1 VPCIGAGPSSKV
13 PSAALHR
20 IKIISVIAGTKYR
33 EIRFFRAFDAAAF
46 RRPAPLL
53 SSPGDPTMRLSQK
66 FLGFLFVAALVAA
79 SSTAKAAV
87 LITIDKSNQRMSVS
101 VDGATRWTWPVS
113 TGRDGHD
120 TPSGSFQPFR
130 MEPTHFSKEW
140 DDAPM
145 PHSIFFTKVGHA
157 IHGTNDAGHLGTA
170 VSHGCVRLSTAN
182 ASQLYQL
189 VKTEGMPN
197 TKVVITGQ
205 IPYGEPEA
213 YNQSWRGQNGP
224 GENSFFGQSSYGQN
238 TYDQN
243 SARQTN
249 GQRGNSRP
257 NNGDWFFG
265 SRNY

>member
-1 VPCIGAGPSSKV
+1 MRPLSAG
-13 PSAALHR
+13 
-20 IKIISVIAGTKYR
+20 
-33 EIRFFRAFDAAAF
+33 
-46 RRPAPLL
+46 RRGHYVQ
-53 SSPGDPTMRLSQK
+53 PGVPTMRLSRSL
-66 FLGFLFVAALVAA
+66 LGFLFVAALVAA

-87 LITIDKSNQRMSVS
+87 LITIDKSNQRMSVA

-213 YNQSWRGQNGP
+213 YNQSWRGQSAS
-224 GENSFFGQSSYGQN
+224 GENSFFGQNSYGQN
-238 TYDQN
+238 NYNQN
-243 SARQTN
+243 SAKQTN
-249 GQRGNSRP
+249 GQPGNSRP
-257 NNGDWFFG
+257 NNGDWFFFG